1 MAPDELQT
9 PCLVVDLDRLERNLR
24 SWQDAVT
31 AHGVRFRPHI
41 KTHKTLEIARM
52 QLAAGAAGITTAKV
66 SEAELYVDAGFDD
79 VVVAYP
85 VVAEQACARLARLAA
100 RARIGVNVENHA
112 AAQRLSSAAVAR
124 GAELGVFVDLD
135 TGLGRCGV
143 PAGDPA
149 LVDAL
154 ADRVRGLPGLRL
166 RGITSYRGISYAGG
180 DGDAAAS
187 GREEGETVVAPRAAG
202 PGRGGGRQHAH
213 RPRGCRGAGVTEVR
227 AGTYVFNDLMQLGNG
242 SAQPQDVA
250 LSILTTV
257 VSNNREGRVTV
268 DGGSK
273 TFSGD
278 VVLDDGGRM
287 VARSVDGSIVLDGLT
302 EEHGVGRTS
311 RPVAVGERIAFHP
324 AHVCTTVNLSDQLFA
339 GARRP
344 GRGGW
349 PVAAR
354 GRVLSALLSRDLH
367 RAHDAR
373 VVGAAAEV
381 AGQRQADLVFVG
393 RWLRSSSA
401 FARSACRGCRIALDA
416 ALVEKGLLQ
425 RVQLT
430 VGAGQALDGD
440 DLAAVGLQRQV
451 AGVDRLAV
459 QQHHAGAALGVVA
472 ALLGAGQPDLAAQ
485 HRQRFRPGS
494 ISTG

>member
-9 PCLVVDLDRLERNLR
+9 PCLVVDLDRLERNLH
-24 SWQDAVT
+24 SWQEAVT
-31 AHGVRFRPHI
+31 AHGARFRPHI

-100 RARIGVNVENHA
+100 RARIGVNVENHV
-112 AAQRLSSAAVAR
+112 AAQRLSSTAVAA

-143 PAGDPA
+143 PACAPGM
-149 LVDAL
+149 VDAL
-154 ADRVRGLPGLRL
+154 ADQVRELPGLRL
-166 RGITSYRGISYAGG
+166 RGVTSYRGISYAGG
-180 DGDAAAS
+180 DGDAAVS
-187 GREEGETVVAPRAAG
+187 GREEGETVVAAARRLGLDEAAG
-202 PGRGGGRQHAH
+202 GSTPTGRAVAAV
-213 RPRGCRGAGVTEVR
+213 PGVTEVR

-242 SAQPQDVA
+242 SAQPQEMA

-257 VSNNREGRVTV
+257 VSSNREGRVTV

-278 VVLDDGGRM
+278 VALDDGGRM

-311 RPVAVGERIAFHP
+311 RPAAVGERIAFHP

-339 GARRP
+339 VRD
-344 GRGGW
+344 GRVEAVW

-354 GRVLSALLSRDLH
+354 G
-367 RAHDAR
+367 
-373 VVGAAAEV
+373 
-381 AGQRQADLVFVG
+381 
-393 RWLRSSSA
+393 LR
-401 FARSACRGCRIALDA
+401 
-416 ALVEKGLLQ
+416 
-425 RVQLT
+425 T
-430 VGAGQALDGD
+430 
-440 DLAAVGLQRQV
+440 
-451 AGVDRLAV
+451 
-459 QQHHAGAALGVVA
+459 
-472 ALLGAGQPDLAAQ
+472 
-485 HRQRFRPGS
+485 
-494 ISTG
+494 

>member
-24 SWQDAVT
+24 NWQEAVT
-31 AHGVRFRPHI
+31 THGVRFRPHI

-100 RARIGVNVENHA
+100 RARIAVNVENHA
-112 AAQRLSSAAVAR
+112 AAQRLSSAAVAED
-124 GAELGVFVDLD
+124 AELGVFVDLD

-154 ADRVRGLPGLRL
+154 ADRVRELPGLRL

-180 DGDAAAS
+180 AGDAPVS
-187 GREEGETVVAPRAAG
+187 GREEGETVVAAAQRLGLDEAAAG
-202 PGRGGGRQHAH
+202 STPTGRAVAAV
-213 RPRGCRGAGVTEVR
+213 PGVTEVR
-227 AGTYVFNDLMQLGNG
+227 AGTYAFNDLMQLGNG
-242 SAQPQDVA
+242 SAQPKDVA

-257 VSNNREGRVTV
+257 VSSNREGRVTV

-339 GARRP
+339 VRE
-344 GRGGW
+344 GRVEAVW

-354 GRVLSALLSRDLH
+354 G
-367 RAHDAR
+367 
-373 VVGAAAEV
+373 
-381 AGQRQADLVFVG
+381 
-393 RWLRSSSA
+393 LR
-401 FARSACRGCRIALDA
+401 
-416 ALVEKGLLQ
+416 
-425 RVQLT
+425 T
-430 VGAGQALDGD
+430 
-440 DLAAVGLQRQV
+440 
-451 AGVDRLAV
+451 
-459 QQHHAGAALGVVA
+459 
-472 ALLGAGQPDLAAQ
+472 
-485 HRQRFRPGS
+485 
-494 ISTG
+494 

>member
-1 MAPDELQT
+1 MAPNELQT

-24 SWQDAVT
+24 SWQDGVN

-66 SEAELYVDAGFDD
+66 SEAEVYVDAGFDD

-112 AAQRLSSAAVAR
+112 AAQRLSSAAVAE

-143 PAGDPA
+143 PAGEPA
-149 LVDAL
+149 LVGAL
-154 ADRVRGLPGLRL
+154 ADRVRELPGLRL
-166 RGITSYRGISYAGG
+166 RGITSYRSIGYAGG

-187 GREEGETVVAPRAAG
+187 GREEGETVVTAARRLGLDEAAAG
-202 PGRGGGRQHAH
+202 STPTGQAVAAV
-213 RPRGCRGAGVTEVR
+213 PGVTEVR

-257 VSNNREGRVTV
+257 VSSNREGRVTV

-278 VVLDDGGRM
+278 VVLDDEGGRM

-311 RPVAVGERIAFHP
+311 RPLAVGERIAFHP

-339 GARRP
+339 VRD
-344 GRGGW
+344 GRVEAVW

-354 GRVLSALLSRDLH
+354 GRR
-367 RAHDAR
+367 
-373 VVGAAAEV
+373 
-381 AGQRQADLVFVG
+381 
-393 RWLRSSSA
+393 
-401 FARSACRGCRIALDA
+401 
-416 ALVEKGLLQ
+416 
-425 RVQLT
+425 T
-430 VGAGQALDGD
+430 
-440 DLAAVGLQRQV
+440 
-451 AGVDRLAV
+451 
-459 QQHHAGAALGVVA
+459 
-472 ALLGAGQPDLAAQ
+472 
-485 HRQRFRPGS
+485 
-494 ISTG
+494 

>member
-9 PCLVVDLDRLERNLR
+9 PCLVVDLGRLERNLR
-24 SWQDAVT
+24 SWQEAVT

-41 KTHKTLEIARM
+41 KTHKTIEIARM
-52 QLAAGAAGITTAKV
+52 QRAAGAAGITTAKV

-85 VVAEQACARLARLAA
+85 VVAEQACARLARIAA
-100 RARIGVNVENHA
+100 RARIGGNVENHA
-112 AAQRLSSAAVAR
+112 AARRLSSAAVSG

-143 PAGDPA
+143 PAGDPT

-154 ADRVRGLPGLRL
+154 ADSVRGLPGLRL
-166 RGITSYRGISYAGG
+166 LGITSYRGISYPGG
-180 DGDAAAS
+180 DGDAAVS
-187 GREEGETVVAPRAAG
+187 GREEGEAVAAAARRLGLDDAAAG
-202 PGRGGGRQHAH
+202 STPTGRAVAAV
-213 RPRGCRGAGVTEVR
+213 PGVTEVR

-242 SAQPQDVA
+242 SSRPQDVA

-257 VSNNREGRVTV
+257 VSSNREGRVTV

-302 EEHGVGRTS
+302 EEHGVGRTQ

-324 AHVCTTVNLSDQLFA
+324 AHVCTTVNLSDELFA
-339 GARRP
+339 MRD
-344 GRGGW
+344 GRVEAVW

-354 GRVLSALLSRDLH
+354 GH
-367 RAHDAR
+367 R
-373 VVGAAAEV
+373 
-381 AGQRQADLVFVG
+381 
-393 RWLRSSSA
+393 
-401 FARSACRGCRIALDA
+401 
-416 ALVEKGLLQ
+416 
-425 RVQLT
+425 T
-430 VGAGQALDGD
+430 
-440 DLAAVGLQRQV
+440 
-451 AGVDRLAV
+451 
-459 QQHHAGAALGVVA
+459 
-472 ALLGAGQPDLAAQ
+472 
-485 HRQRFRPGS
+485 
-494 ISTG
+494 